1 MEVQAVLKNVRVQ
14 PRKVRIVAAKVKGKP
29 AAFAAHTLYYHP
41 SKGAHLLRKT
51 LISAIANAQ
60 ENHGLAADDLRIARI
75 SVDEGPVFKRIRA
88 RAMGRAYRI
97 LKKTSHITV
106 VLDDVVEDKP
116 KAAVAT
122 KPKPRPTFASPKK
135 KGAAKAAKAAPVEP
149 TEEAAPETVEP
160 TVEPAAEAMPETTP
174 EPVSEA
180 PAASESEPSTEGDNQ
195 GAN

>member
-29 AAFAAHTLYYHP
+29 AAYAANALYYHP

-106 VLDDVVEDKP
+106 VLDDAVEETP

-122 KPKPRPTFASPKK
+122 KPKPRPTFAAPKK
-135 KGAAKAAKAAPVEP
+135 KATAKAAKAAPEVVETVAEP
-149 TEEAAPETVEP
+149 TTEPTTESAPEP
-160 TVEPAAEAMPETTP
+160 TP

-180 PAASESEPSTEGDNQ
+180 PAASESDPSSETEDK